1 MPSCNFLKPERLALG
16 FVFALALLM
25 CTSLARAGELEIA
38 QRQWLAGQRPQALA
52 TVEAALVKSPDE
64 LKLRF
69 ALGVMRMELGEQDQA
84 LSIFTALTQ
93 DFPDLPD
100 PYNNLAVVYAARG
113 ELGLAQRALEQA
125 LTLQPDHGQAQENL
139 GDVLLRLALQA
150 YQGAQ
155 RAQQVQS
162 APSSSGAMAHRR
174 WRAAMLGATRRTPC
188 LAMAAMLCSRSCH
201 QSSL

>member
-162 APSSSGAMAHRR
+162 APSSSLA
-174 WRAAMLGATRRTPC
+174 LKISRTQELLQALKLPG
-188 LAMAAMLCSRSCH
+188 H
-201 QSSL
+201 